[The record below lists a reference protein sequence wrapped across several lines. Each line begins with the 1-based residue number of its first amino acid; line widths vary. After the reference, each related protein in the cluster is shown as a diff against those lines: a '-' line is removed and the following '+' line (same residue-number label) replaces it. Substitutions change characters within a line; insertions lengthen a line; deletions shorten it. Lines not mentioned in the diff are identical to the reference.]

1 MGWKE
6 NQDVDYIP
14 LARAPLI
21 RYAVSMKS
29 HTIRLKEPL
38 IIPKALD
45 ENFLF
50 MVDSSLVQLWPQM
63 VCLCEKEKLSLHE
76 VTERM
81 ATLDPLHL
89 GMPDWYFYKMRCLL
103 RAYFLGDEVMTLPV
117 EISHLDGTASR
128 YIYGESRK
136 LGTSLLQLVQLG

>member
-1 MGWKE
+1 M
-6 NQDVDYIP
+6 DYIR
-14 LARAPLI
+14 LARAFHFG
-21 RYAVSMKS
+21 YAVAMDA
-29 HTIRLKEPL
+29 HTIRLNEAL
-38 IIPKALD
+38 IIPKEMD
-45 ENFLF
+45 ETFLF

-63 VCLCEKEKLSLHE
+63 VGLCEKEKLSLPA

-117 EISHLDGTASR
+117 EISHQDGSISR
-128 YIYGESRK
+128 YIYGESRE
-136 LGTSLLQLVQLG
+136 LGITLLQIIQLG